1 MGTLRALPIL
11 GAVLTMLGLARPW
24 QSDPSSSL
32 AVVAGVTVWVL
43 LPLIGSALLHRHC
56 QAPRTGNLLT
66 MWLVCLSAIWC
77 VGAVVALAH
86 PDADLN
92 LGLLF
97 IPALEWIALFFL
109 FVFWSIERTRTHS
122 R

>member
-24 QSDPSSSL
+24 QPDPSTSP
-32 AVVAGVTVWVL
+32 AVVIGITVWVL
-43 LPLIGSALLHRHC
+43 LPLIGAALLHRHC
-56 QAPRTGNLLT
+56 QSPRRSNLLT

-77 VGAVVALAH
+77 LGAVVALAH
-86 PDADLN
+86 PEADLN

-97 IPALEWIALFFL
+97 IPALEWIALFVL
-109 FVFWSIERTRTHS
+109 FVFWSIERTRADS